1 MTVSRI
7 TAVLAGAF
15 MLAGIGG
22 AMAQS
27 ADPLKAAEERQAS
40 MKQQGKDM
48 EAIKGY
54 LDGKAEMPAAQTAAG
69 ELDKAIAKIPSLI
82 PAGTGMDKLPGK
94 SWAKPAIWSEPDKFQ
109 AAQKNAQAKADALDA
124 AVKGGDKAAITAAF
138 GDMGKNGCG
147 GCHTDFREKKT

>member
-1 MTVSRI
+1 
-7 TAVLAGAF
+7 
-15 MLAGIGG
+15 
-22 AMAQS
+22 
-27 ADPLKAAEERQAS
+27 
-40 MKQQGKDM
+40 M

-82 PAGTGMDKLPGK
+82 PAGTGMDKLPRQIR
-94 SWAKPAIWSEPDKFQ
+94 AKPAIWSEPDKFQ
-109 AAQKNAQAKADALDA
+109 AAQKSAQAKADALDA

-147 GCHTDFREKKT
+147 GCHTEFREKKT